1 MCDQDNFRLCLQKS
15 RQAAEGLQKCML
27 CNALRN
33 PLAAVMFSDKKGY
46 GFCLDCGK
54 NADTV
59 ALSNENFNK
68 GIPLS
73 SETTALVKAHVESI
87 QGLFSPNWKD
97 SESDRT
103 KGLMILTGFTK
114 WRDRENAWE
123 NAITLGLKKSDINR

>member
-1 MCDQDNFRLCLQKS
+1 M
-15 RQAAEGLQKCML
+15 
-27 CNALRN
+27 
-33 PLAAVMFSDKKGY
+33 
-46 GFCLDCGK
+46 DCGK

-73 SETTALVKAHVESI
+73 AETTALVKAHVESI
-87 QGLFSPNWKD
+87 QGLFPHNRKD

>member
-1 MCDQDNFRLCLQKS
+1 
-15 RQAAEGLQKCML
+15 ML